1 VSRRRLRVRG
11 QVQGVGFRPYV
22 YRLATELGLAG
33 WVRNDAQGVEIE
45 VAGPAEAVARF
56 EARLPTE
63 APSLA
68 HLTSIE
74 PVASGTAPLG
84 TEFRILASG
93 GGEMRA
99 EAVPDTGTCPDCLRE
114 LFDPTDRRYRY
125 PFINCTQ
132 CGPRYT
138 LIRSLPYDRA
148 RTSMA
153 EFAQCPACLTEYEQA
168 SSRRFHAEPN
178 ACPACGPHLAI
189 CDGEGAAI
197 DCADVVA
204 ETVARLARGE
214 ILAIKGLGG
223 FHLACDARHPAAVA
237 RLRERKNREEKPFA
251 VMVANAASAGQFAEL
266 ETDSVRLM
274 ELPERPVVLLRKRA
288 DCDAALPGIAP
299 GLAWLGVMLPY
310 TPLHA
315 LLFHEAAGRTA
326 GLAWL
331 DQAQPLALVMT
342 SANPGGEPLVMDN
355 DEALRRLSGIADA
368 FVMHDRAIVSR
379 CDDSVL
385 RAVAGREPGRA
396 GEQAKPR
403 LQFIRRARGYTPSS
417 IPLAKGGP
425 SVLACGGF
433 LKNTVCFTRGEQAFL
448 SPHIGDLDNAATCAA
463 LEETVGHLMGLLD
476 VVPALVAHDLHPDFH
491 SSRFAADFAQARGLP
506 LVAVQHH
513 HAHIAAVMAEHWLEG
528 EVLGLAL
535 DGVGLGSDGNSWGG
549 ELLRVSARSF
559 QRLGFIRPLMLPG
572 GDKAAREP
580 WRLAASVMHELGRA
594 EEIKHRFPHPAAK
607 AMRMM
612 LASGVHAPPTTSCG
626 RWFDAAVGF
635 AGIKDFAAYEGQ
647 AAMLYE
653 GLAEAHGPVPPFA
666 EGYAIGEDGQ
676 LDLLPL
682 LARLAG
688 EMESPGF
695 AASLFHGT
703 LALALADW
711 VEWAAARTGLRRVAL
726 GGGCFLNHILS
737 RELRTKL
744 ETRGLEVFEARLA
757 PPNDGGLSL
766 GQAWIALNRLLA
778 KEM

>member
-1 VSRRRLRVRG
+1 VRG

-33 WVRNDAQGVEIE
+33 WVRNDAQGVEME
-45 VAGPAEAVARF
+45 VAGSAEAVERFHARLPAEA
-56 EARLPTE
+56 P
-63 APSLA
+63 PLA
-68 HLTSIE
+68 HLTAIE
-74 PVASGTAPLG
+74 PVASGTEPLG

-93 GGEMRA
+93 GGEMGA
-99 EAVPDTGTCPDCLRE
+99 EAVPDTATCPDCLRE
-114 LFDPTDRRYRY
+114 LFDPEDRRYRY

-153 EFAQCPACLTEYEQA
+153 DFAQCPACQAEYELPA
-168 SSRRFHAEPN
+168 SRRFHAEPN
-178 ACPACGPHLAI
+178 ACPACGPRLRL
-189 CDGEGAAI
+189 CDAQGAVI

-204 ETVARLARGE
+204 ESLARLRRGE

-223 FHLACDARHPAAVA
+223 FHLACDARNAAAVA

-251 VMVANAASAGQFAEL
+251 VMVANGVSAAEFAEMDADARHLL
-266 ETDSVRLM
+266 ES
-274 ELPERPVVLLRKRA
+274 PERPVVLLRKRGG
-288 DCDAALPGIAP
+288 CDAALPGIAP
-299 GLAWLGVMLPY
+299 GLAWLGVVLPY

-315 LLFHEAAGRTA
+315 LLFHEAAGRPADT
-326 GLAWL
+326 AWL

-355 DEALRRLSGIADA
+355 DEALQRLVGIAET
-368 FVMHDRAIVSR
+368 FVMHDRTIVSR

-385 RAVAGREPGRA
+385 RAVANLDPPDGAGRL
-396 GEQAKPR
+396 QAMPR
-403 LQFIRRARGYTPSS
+403 FQFIRRARGYTPSP
-417 IPLAKGGP
+417 IPLAAGGP
-425 SVLACGGF
+425 AVLACGAF
-433 LKNTVCFTRGEQAFL
+433 LKNTVCFTRGDQAFL

-463 LEETVGHLMGLLD
+463 LEETAGHFMGLLD
-476 VVPALVAHDLHPDFH
+476 VAPAVVAHDLHPDFH

-513 HAHIAAVMAEHWLEG
+513 HAHVAAVMAEHRLEG

-549 ELLRVSARSF
+549 ELLRVSARAF
-559 QRLGFIRPLMLPG
+559 ERLGCFRPLMLPG

-580 WRLAASVMHELGRA
+580 WRMAASVMHELGRA
-594 EEIKHRFPHPAAK
+594 EEIKYRFSHPAAK

-626 RWFDAAVGF
+626 RWFDAA
-635 AGIKDFAAYEGQ
+635 AGLAGVKDFAAYEGQ

-653 GLAEAHGPVPPFA
+653 GLAEAHGPVPPQPD
-666 EGYAIGEDGQ
+666 GHAIGENGQ

-682 LARLAG
+682 FARLAG
-688 EMESPGF
+688 DVESPGF

-737 RELRTKL
+737 RELRTTL
-744 ETRGLEVFEARLA
+744 QARGLEVFEARLV